1 MELYRPVESPVFVP
15 VLPCNS
21 VCMLLTVLCLVPM
34 VVHML
39 VVVHVLVVVDVLP
52 RLLVSVLVLVVVPL
66 LVLVRVVVLV
76 LVHNTKSLPLPLLE
90 QGGRGERGSKKR
102 EEERQEASKHS
113 GRLFP
118 TKVEMRRL
126 HLIFPTPTLTQHWST
141 SLKRPICAINSCAS
155 YPTSPSSPPSIA

>member
-15 VLPCNS
+15 VLPCNGVS
-21 VCMLLTVLCLVPM
+21 MLLTVLCLVPM

-90 QGGRGERGSKKR
+90 QGGRGKRGSKKR
-102 EEERQEASKHS
+102 EEEASKHS

-141 SLKRPICAINSCAS
+141 SLKRPICATNSCAS
-155 YPTSPSSPPSIA
+155 DRTSPSSPPSIA